1 MLIATLLVTVDE
13 TELDT
18 AVETITVPVDAGIVT
33 VFVPATAGTFTVT
46 LPLVSPVRTK
56 APIIY
61 PLLLYILLC
70 FMSKAQPI
78 FVLMV
83 S

>member
-1 MLIATLLVTVDE
+1 MLIATLLVTVDKI
-13 TELDT
+13 ELDT
-18 AVETITVPVDAGIVT
+18 AVETITVPVAAGNVA
-33 VFVPATAGTFTVT
+33 VFVPATAGTATVT

-61 PLLLYILLC
+61 PLLSSILLC

-78 FVLMV
+78 FDR
-83 S
+83 